1 MSRPNLPERSAREE
15 REAWREEKAR
25 RHRQRR
31 NRVLIV
37 LFFVVLIVALAV
49 GGFTLLRSV
58 AVPFDTRNADQVDVV
73 IPDGASVS
81 DIAAI
86 LEDEKIIRSATV
98 FKLYVRGQGTET
110 DFQAG
115 THKLS
120 PSMSMD
126 QVIKEL
132 RSGESAVT
140 GNISIQIPE
149 GYNIDQIADVVAEK
163 TRYSRD
169 DFLDLLQDPA
179 FVQKMVN
186 AYPELL
192 LAQYNQGQVRY
203 VFEGYL
209 FPATYDFSN
218 EAGLEP
224 LVINMLEKTKQVLST
239 RNAAIQGSEYSLNE
253 IMTMASLVEK
263 EGIHSEDR
271 KEIAGV
277 FYNRL
282 DEGMALQSDISILY
296 ALNEHKEM
304 VSHSELEINSPYNLY
319 RNTGLGPG
327 PFNNPGEESIDAAL
341 EPTDTDAIYFFAN
354 LKTGEVFFTRSFD
367 EHLAWQ
373 KEYEETG
380 HVTA

>member
-1 MSRPNLPERSAREE
+1 MSRPNLPERNAREE
-15 REAWREEKAR
+15 REAWRAEKTR

-31 NRVLIV
+31 NRVLIF
-37 LFFVVLIVALAV
+37 LMFLVLIVGLVA
-49 GGFTLLRSV
+49 GGYLLLRSV
-58 AVPFDTRNADQVDVV
+58 AIPLDTRNAEQVDVV
-73 IPDGASVS
+73 IPEGASVS
-81 DIAAI
+81 DISRI
-86 LEDEKIIRSATV
+86 LEDHEIIRSATI
-98 FKLYVRGQGTET
+98 FTLYVRSQGTET

-115 THKLS
+115 VHQLS
-120 PSMSMD
+120 PAMSMD
-126 QVIKEL
+126 QVIAEL

-140 GNISIQIPE
+140 GAISIQIPE
-149 GYNIDQIADVVAEK
+149 GYNIDQIADAVAEK
-163 TRYSRD
+163 TDYTRE
-169 DFLDLLQDPA
+169 DFLDLLSDEA
-179 FVQKMVN
+179 FIQKMVT

-192 LAQYNQGQVRY
+192 QTQYNSQQVRY

-209 FPATYDFSN
+209 FPATYDFSQ
-218 EAGLEP
+218 EAGLES
-224 LVINMLEKTKQVLST
+224 LVVAMLEKTKQVLEPK
-239 RNAAIQGSEYSLNE
+239 RAAIEASQYSLNE

-263 EGIHSEDR
+263 EGIHSTDR

-296 ALNEHKEM
+296 ALNQHKEM

-341 EPTDTDAIYFFAN
+341 EPTETDAIYFFAN
-354 LKTGEVFFTRSFD
+354 LKTGEVFFTKSFD
-367 EHLAWQ
+367 EHLKWQ